1 MQGNPPLIETMNALR
16 LRISH
21 AVTGTHYHANG
32 RNTLPSNR
40 LFFITDAPD
49 GGYIR
54 RWRDGVEQE
63 NMPLLAGGIYF
74 IPKDVQLEYNF
85 VDGLGIAAFHF
96 NLEYIAGWDVF
107 NGQEN
112 FHEWRD
118 APELAG
124 AIHRLIAAAP
134 SLDRVLRAQS
144 AVLELSSRLLEG
156 KGVEIV
162 KLQDVRAKY
171 AALLGHLEA
180 RADAQATVEELADLM
195 GMSRDALSKAFKK
208 DFGVPLKSFLT
219 RLLVQ
224 KAAER
229 LIYTDMKAR
238 DVAAELRFNNEY
250 YFSKFF
256 KKHKGLSPAQFR
268 AEMR

>member
-21 AVTGTHYHANG
+21 AVSGEHYRLNG

-40 LFFITDAPD
+40 LFFVVAAA
-49 GGYIR
+49 GGDYIR
-54 RWRDGVEQE
+54 RWRDGAERE
-63 NMPLLAGGIYF
+63 TMPLLAGGIYF

-85 VDGLGIAAFHF
+85 VGGLGIAAIHF
-96 NLEYIAGWDVF
+96 NLEHIAGWDVF
-107 NGQEN
+107 NGHGR
-112 FHEWRD
+112 FHEWLGE
-118 APELAG
+118 PELAG
-124 AIHRLIAAAP
+124 ATHRLIAAEP
-134 SLDRVLRAQS
+134 SLDRVLRAQGTI
-144 AVLELSSRLLEG
+144 LELASRLLEG
-156 KGVEIV
+156 KGVETRR
-162 KLQDVRAKY
+162 LQDVRAKY
-171 AALLGHLEA
+171 APLLGRLEA
-180 RADAQATVEELADLM
+180 RADAQVTVEELAGLM
-195 GMSRDALSKAFKK
+195 GLSRDALSKSFKK
-208 DFGVPLKSFLT
+208 DFGAPLKTFLT

-229 LIYTDMKAR
+229 LIYTDMKAK

-268 AEMR
+268 AAMR